1 MNVLTISLRFEFA
14 IWNRFTVL
22 LIEIACIGIRS
33 SRNLNFGIGGSARSA
48 HNNYKNNTIPDHSE

>member
-14 IWNRFTVL
+14 IWNSFTVL

-33 SRNLNFGIGGSARSA
+33 SRNLNFGGSARSV